1 MKILVGTT
9 ELTVTNCYAYR
20 YPNGKLVLKIETP
33 QENISHDDL
42 KTLLKNNTEDIILT
56 RDDGKTETFTGFHYQ
71 VKIADEV
78 NAEGVE
84 IHSCEV
90 ECQSENDFQ
99 IGILQ
104 RTVEEQ
110 KASQAALQQQN
121 DGLTECI
128 LELSQ
133 SVYA

>member
-1 MKILVGTT
+1 MKLLISST

-42 KTLLKNNTEDIILT
+42 KTLLKNNTEDITLT

-110 KASQAALQQQN
+110 KASQASLQQQN
-121 DGLTECI
+121 DELTECI

>member
-1 MKILVGTT
+1 MILLIAST

-33 QENISHDDL
+33 QENIGHDDL
-42 KTLLKNNTEDIILT
+42 KTLLKNNTEDITLT

-110 KASQAALQQQN
+110 KSSQAALQQQN
-121 DGLTECI
+121 DELTECI

>member
-1 MKILVGTT
+1 MKLLIAST

-42 KTLLKNNTEDIILT
+42 KTLLKNNTEDITLT

-110 KASQAALQQQN
+110 KVSQAALQQQN
-121 DGLTECI
+121 DELTECI